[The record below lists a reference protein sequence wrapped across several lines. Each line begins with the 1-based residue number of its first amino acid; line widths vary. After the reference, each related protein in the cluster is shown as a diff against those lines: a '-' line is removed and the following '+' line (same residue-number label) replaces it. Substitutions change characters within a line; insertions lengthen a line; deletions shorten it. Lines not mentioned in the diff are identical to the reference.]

1 MKIFSAALLLAF
13 AGVAVMAQTA
23 STAPMAPTGPI
34 VVSPSISTRIIT
46 ESGSSVV
53 KGSPFSAEGVSE
65 SVQTLA
71 DGNRIVR
78 QWNEKLYR
86 SSDGKFRREGS
97 GTPGAAFGS
106 YIIGD
111 SGVSITDPVGGFRYS
126 FDLNSNSNTARMT
139 RFRIATPAIINGEG
153 KAFTIIQNG
162 NADMDKEK
170 AVAVEKAV
178 VAARAANGQG
188 GGIDITPSGDGTA
201 AIELRAKAAELKA
214 LADSK
219 LATLAVPAVPGMP
232 AMPGVPDSQKWETH
246 TEQLGT
252 QNFEGV
258 DAEGTRTTTTIPA
271 GAIGNEQPILIV
283 YERWYS
289 KELKMI
295 VYSKHSDPRF
305 GEQTYRLT
313 NINRSEPDPSLFTP
327 PPGFKVVSENTPS
340 TYRLVQ
346 PRNTAKAVP
355 VKNVNTTTVT
365 KP

>member
-1 MKIFSAALLLAF
+1 MKIFSAALLLTF
-13 AGVAVMAQTA
+13 AGMAVVAQTEI
-23 STAPMAPTGPI
+23 APR
-34 VVSPSISTRIIT
+34 VVVTPSISTRIIT
-46 ESGSSVV
+46 ESGSSIV
-53 KGSPFSAEGVSE
+53 KGSPFSAEAVSE

-86 SSDGKFRREGS
+86 STDGKFRREGS

-126 FDLNSNSNTARMT
+126 FDLNSNSNTARMS
-139 RFRIATPAIINGEG
+139 RFRVATPALFNGEG

-162 NADMDKEK
+162 NADMDK
-170 AVAVEKAV
+170 AAVERAV
-178 VAARAANGQG
+178 VAAKAATAQA
-188 GGIDITPSGDGTA
+188 GGIDITPSGETMPA
-201 AIELRAKAAELKA
+201 VAELRARAAELKA
-214 LADSK
+214 VAVADAK
-219 LATLAVPAVPGMP
+219 LATLAVPAMPGMP
-232 AMPGVPDSQKWETH
+232 AMPAMLDSQKWDTH

-258 DAEGTRTTTTIPA
+258 DADGTRTTTTIPV

-313 NINRSEPDPSLFTP
+313 DVNRSEPDPSLFQP
-327 PPGFKVVSENTPS
+327 PPGFKVVSSNAPS
-340 TYRLVQ
+340 TYRLVE
-346 PRNTAKAVP
+346 PRAAVKALP
-355 VKNVNTTTVT
+355 VKNVSTTTVT

>member
-1 MKIFSAALLLAF
+1 MKIFSAALLLTF
-13 AGVAVMAQTA
+13 AGMAVVAQTA

-46 ESGSSVV
+46 ESGNQIV
-53 KGSPFSAEGVSE
+53 KGSPFSADAVSE

-86 SSDGKFRREGS
+86 STDGKFRREGS

-106 YIIGD
+106 YIVGD
-111 SGVSITDPVGGFRYS
+111 SGVSITDPVGGFRYT
-126 FDLNSNSNTARMT
+126 FDLNSNSNTARMS
-139 RFRIATPAIINGEG
+139 RFRVATPALFNGEG
-153 KAFTIIQNG
+153 KAFTILQNG
-162 NADMDKEK
+162 AVVNDKAMLEK
-170 AVAVEKAV
+170 ATVALKA
-178 VAARAANGQG
+178 ASAQG
-188 GGIDITPSGDGTA
+188 GGIDITPTGEGA
-201 AIELRAKAAELKA
+201 PAVELRARAAELKA
-214 LADSK
+214 VADAK
-219 LATLAVPAVPGMP
+219 LATLAVPAMPGMP
-232 AMPGVPDSQKWETH
+232 AMPRMPDSQKWDTH

-289 KELKMI
+289 KDLKMI

-313 NINRSEPDPSLFTP
+313 NINRSEPDPSLFQP
-327 PPGFKVVSENTPS
+327 PPGFKVVSSNAPS
-340 TYRLVQ
+340 TYRLVE
-346 PRNTAKAVP
+346 PRAAVKAVP